1 LTISLFVTTAGKDV
15 IVELVVGRAI
25 VANNLN
31 GGGINGSSVDEEE
44 EELVLKVVPVEAVVV
59 EDKIKLADVLATVL
73 AVDELVPAV
82 KVFVAVVTYVLVVD
96 DLLTVGEVI
105 TDPTAAGIEFVLM
118 VGILLVVL
126 V

>member
-1 LTISLFVTTAGKDV
+1 L
-15 IVELVVGRAI
+15 E
-25 VANNLN
+25 
-31 GGGINGSSVDEEE
+31 
-44 EELVLKVVPVEAVVV
+44 VVPVEAVVV
-59 EDKIKLADVLATVL
+59 EDKFKLADVLATVL

-82 KVFVAVVTYVLVVD
+82 NVFVAVVASVLVVD
-96 DLLTVGEVI
+96 DLLTVGGVI

>member
-1 LTISLFVTTAGKDV
+1 M
-15 IVELVVGRAI
+15 E
-25 VANNLN
+25 
-31 GGGINGSSVDEEE
+31 
-44 EELVLKVVPVEAVVV
+44 VVPVEAVVV
-59 EDKIKLADVLATVL
+59 EDKFKLADVLATVL

-82 KVFVAVVTYVLVVD
+82 NVFVAVVASVLVVD
-96 DLLTVGEVI
+96 DLLTVGGVI

>member
-1 LTISLFVTTAGKDV
+1 M
-15 IVELVVGRAI
+15 E
-25 VANNLN
+25 
-31 GGGINGSSVDEEE
+31 
-44 EELVLKVVPVEAVVV
+44 VVPVEAVVV
-59 EDKIKLADVLATVL
+59 EDKFKLADVLATVL

-82 KVFVAVVTYVLVVD
+82 NVFVAVVASVLVVD